1 MGAEAGGRYGSVMM
15 WSVMLRNL
23 AGVVGGV
30 FGPTMISLYGRRDT
44 EGLVA
49 YSRTA
54 VKFVGLMMALPIGL
68 ICGLGRPLLH
78 IWLGADFESLA
89 PLLMLMCLPLC
100 VNLAV
105 LPLFN
110 IQVATNHVRLPGILT
125 CVMGLGSLGLSL
137 FLAGPAGWGMYGVA
151 LAGAIMLTAKNLVFT
166 PLYAAHILGLGY
178 GTFFREMLP
187 VIASTVGLA
196 LAGWWL
202 AQNQPI
208 TSWLGLGLAGTVLA
222 AAFFAIACR
231 FALTRE
237 ERSQM
242 LCRIWQGRMRMA
254 P

>member
-1 MGAEAGGRYGSVMM
+1 
-15 WSVMLRNL
+15 
-23 AGVVGGV
+23 
-30 FGPTMISLYGRRDT
+30 
-44 EGLVA
+44 
-49 YSRTA
+49 
-54 VKFVGLMMALPIGL
+54 
-68 ICGLGRPLLH
+68 
-78 IWLGADFESLA
+78 
-89 PLLMLMCLPLC
+89 

-151 LAGAIMLTAKNLVFT
+151 VAGALMLTAKNLVFT

-178 GTFFREMLP
+178 GAFFREMLP

-208 TSWLGLGLAGTVLA
+208 TSWLGLGLAGAVLA
-222 AAFFAIACR
+222 AAFFAIAGR

-242 LCRIWQGRMRMA
+242 LRRIWQGRTGVA